1 MTLSDFFLVAHL
13 TIETKLFC
21 FYQNFISSAF
31 REIMGV
37 QNSVTTKQTSKQTKC
52 EQTTNKQNPRAN
64 NES

>member
-1 MTLSDFFLVAHL
+1 
-13 TIETKLFC
+13 
-21 FYQNFISSAF
+21 
-31 REIMGV
+31 MGV